1 MSGPTEPEILI
12 RLLESI
18 GQSAGCCSQMA
29 HQRKDPRWLAVRDQL
44 ENMRKMVSV
53 LAVRSSLSAT
63 ETHAMLDRRKAR
75 HTVQ

>member
-1 MSGPTEPEILI
+1 
-12 RLLESI
+12 
-18 GQSAGCCSQMA
+18 MA

-44 ENMRKMVSV
+44 ENMRKIVSM
-53 LAVRSSLSAT
+53 LAVRSSLSTT